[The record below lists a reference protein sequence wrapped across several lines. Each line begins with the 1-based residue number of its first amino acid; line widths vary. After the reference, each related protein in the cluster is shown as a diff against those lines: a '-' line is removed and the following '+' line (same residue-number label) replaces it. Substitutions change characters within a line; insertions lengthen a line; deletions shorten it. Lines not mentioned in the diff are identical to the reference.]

1 MYCKTPFQKRLLII
15 VVKMTARPVRHLS
28 LPPVE
33 QQSTYHSRFMTIYR
47 EELDTFFSLLV
58 TSPIK
63 QLLEKDRCY
72 SHVDNYL
79 LAMVFVYFK
88 RAGLTLP
95 EYTVD
100 NFWLCLYLAHDQ
112 EEDEDELKWEL
123 LPWALGD
130 KWMSQFRKFSLE
142 KDDIWKRM
150 AYRSVVSR
158 VQCDQIMA
166 ISSFP
171 LAWGRVRGEAHGG
184 AVRRGDFVQTVRG
197 LTPTCVRCKGWSRDR
212 KDVFLVN
219 DQMEVEV
226 EFETENVDNDSGME
240 TDGDVEIFPEE

>member
-1 MYCKTPFQKRLLII
+1 MPFPTEETVLFQKRLFII
-15 VVKMTARPVRHLS
+15 FVNMTARPVRRLS

-33 QQSTYHSRFMTIYR
+33 HPSSHNSRFMTIYR

-58 TSPIK
+58 TSPIE
-63 QLLEKDRCY
+63 QLLEKDKCF

-88 RAGLTLP
+88 RAGLTLA

-100 NFWLCLYLAHDQ
+100 KFWLCLYLAHDQ

-130 KWMSQFRKFSLE
+130 EWMSHFHKFSLE

-166 ISSFP
+166 ISFP
-171 LAWGRVRGEAHGG
+171 LAWGRVRGKEHGG
-184 AVRRGDFVQTVRG
+184 ALRRGDFVQSVRG
-197 LTPTCVRCKGWSRDR
+197 VTPTCVRCNGWDKDR
-212 KDVFLVN
+212 KI
-219 DQMEVEV
+219 
-226 EFETENVDNDSGME
+226 SS
-240 TDGDVEIFPEE
+240 